1 MTSPIK
7 ITTPRD
13 PSEAILSDGCA
24 WCCDTPA
31 VGEYGGDVLC
41 ARCADEWTA
50 EQEALDEI
58 ERVEEWAQENMRTAG
73 VYRGAMIEARLSD
86 ARQAYLSTLD
96 KGLRDFHRN
105 ERGGRV

>member
-1 MTSPIK
+1 MNAPTRIP
-7 ITTPRD
+7 TPRD
-13 PSEAILSDGCA
+13 PSDALLSDGCA

-58 ERVEEWAQENMRTAG
+58 ERVAEWASTKHAG
-73 VYRGAMIEARLSD
+73 LYRGLEIEARLSD
-86 ARQAYLSTLD
+86 AELLRLSMGQRT
-96 KGLRDFHRN
+96 FERN
-105 ERGGRV
+105 ERRTGGRV

>member
-1 MTSPIK
+1 MSAPIK

-58 ERVEEWAQENMRTAG
+58 ERVAEWASTKHAG
-73 VYRGAMIEARLSD
+73 LYRGLEIEARLSD
-86 ARQAYLSTLD
+86 AELLRLSM
-96 KGLRDFHRN
+96 GQRNFNRN
-105 ERGGRV
+105 ERGGVL

>member
-1 MTSPIK
+1 MNAPIK

-13 PSEAILSDGCA
+13 PSEALLSDGCA
-24 WCCDTPA
+24 WCCDPLA

-58 ERVEEWAQENMRTAG
+58 ERVAEWASTKHAG
-73 VYRGAMIEARLSD
+73 VYRGAMIEARLED
-86 ARQAYLSTLD
+86 AELLRLSM
-96 KGLRDFHRN
+96 GQRNFNRN
-105 ERGGRV
+105 ERRL

>member
-1 MTSPIK
+1 MNAPTRIP
-7 ITTPRD
+7 TPRD
-13 PSEAILSDGCA
+13 PSEALLSDGCA

-41 ARCADEWTA
+41 GRCADEWTA

-58 ERVEEWAQENMRTAG
+58 ERVAEWASTKHAG
-73 VYRGAMIEARLSD
+73 VYRGAMIEARLED
-86 ARQAYLSTLD
+86 ARGAYLSMLD

-105 ERGGRV
+105 ERGGRHV